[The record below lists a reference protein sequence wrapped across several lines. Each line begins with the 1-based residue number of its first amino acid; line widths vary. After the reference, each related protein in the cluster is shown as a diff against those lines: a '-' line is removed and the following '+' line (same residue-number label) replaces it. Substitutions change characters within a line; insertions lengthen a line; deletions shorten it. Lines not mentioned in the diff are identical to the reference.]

1 MSLMSVEQSCSLI
14 KQVNRSINS
23 ILESPL
29 TWPCQSQ
36 FWPKRKTTHRGPQKH
51 YIYIYWNLELS
62 TITVYVY
69 IYSLFFF
76 VNPKYVFFFRYS
88 CSSLTHYT
96 WYDLQNFQ
104 IVRLLWPSFIIIWA
118 DGLCH
123 FSSFHLHHPTSWLVE
138 TITWRSSVQ
147 NQRMIC
153 FWLLVVMGNQPKYVW
168 KQHVF
173 CL

>member
-29 TWPCQSQ
+29 TWPCQSK

-51 YIYIYWNLELS
+51 YIYILEFRTLDN
-62 TITVYVY
+62 YCMY
-69 IYSLFFF
+69 IYIYLVFL
-76 VNPKYVFFFRYS
+76 VNPKYVFFS
-88 CSSLTHYT
+88 VQL
-96 WYDLQNFQ
+96 FQ
-104 IVRLLWPSFIIIWA
+104 FKTLYMILLWPSFIIIWA